1 LADAYVRAPDVEAVD
16 MAVATF
22 RAHTDC
28 VYTAAIHPTQRNTVI
43 TGRASL
49 SVLCNFACCVC
60 VFVCKCAYM
69 CVCVVF

>member
-1 LADAYVRAPDVEAVD
+1 VEAVD

-43 TGRASL
+43 TGTAS
-49 SVLCNFACCVC
+49 
-60 VFVCKCAYM
+60 FVGVM
-69 CVCVVF
+69 

>member
-1 LADAYVRAPDVEAVD
+1 VGIADEDELADAYVRAPDVEAVD

-43 TGRASL
+43 TGTAS
-49 SVLCNFACCVC
+49 
-60 VFVCKCAYM
+60 FVGVM
-69 CVCVVF
+69 